1 MLYMKLLK
9 ITASKNNKKRHDAHF
24 KKDDG
29 KIKVVS
35 FGSPDHDNFTI
46 HKNEK
51 RRRAYLARHK
61 KDLRTN
67 DATRAGYLSYYL
79 LWNKPTLRE
88 SIKDY
93 KTRFNL

>member
-1 MLYMKLLK
+1 MKLLK
-9 ITASKNNKKRHDAHF
+9 VTASKNPKKRYSAHF

-29 KIKVVS
+29 FLKVVS

-46 HKNEK
+46 HKDEK
-51 RRRAYLARHK
+51 RKRAYLARHK

-67 DATRAGYLSYYL
+67 EPTRAGYLSYYL
-79 LWNKPTLRE
+79 LWNKKSLKE

-93 KTRFNL
+93 KQKFNL

>member
-1 MLYMKLLK
+1 MKLLK
-9 ITASKNNKKRHDAHF
+9 VTASENKYKRYSAHF
-24 KKDDG
+24 KTDDG

-51 RRRAYLARHK
+51 RKQQYLARHK
-61 KDLRTN
+61 KDLQTN
-67 DATRAGYLSYYL
+67 DPTRAGYLSYYL
-79 LWNKPTLRE
+79 LWNKPTLKD

-93 KTRFNL
+93 KMRFNL

>member
-1 MLYMKLLK
+1 MKLLK
-9 ITASKNNKKRHDAHF
+9 VTASETKNKRYSAHF

-46 HKNEK
+46 NKDEK
-51 RRRAYLARHK
+51 RKRAYLARHK
-61 KDLRTN
+61 KDLQTN
-67 DATRAGYLSYYL
+67 DPTRAGYLSYYL
-79 LWNKPTLRE
+79 LWNKKSLKE

-93 KTRFNL
+93 KQKFNL

>member
-9 ITASKNNKKRHDAHF
+9 ITASKNKKKRHDAHF

-51 RRRAYLARHK
+51 RKRAYLARHK
-61 KDLRTN
+61 KDLETN
-67 DATRAGYLSYYL
+67 DETRAGYLSYYL